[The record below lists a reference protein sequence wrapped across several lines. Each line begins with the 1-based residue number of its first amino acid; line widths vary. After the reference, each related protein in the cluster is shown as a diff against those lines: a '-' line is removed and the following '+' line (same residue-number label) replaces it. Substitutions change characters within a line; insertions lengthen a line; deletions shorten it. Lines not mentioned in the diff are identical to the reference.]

1 MKKRT
6 QSAFTL
12 MELMVVLSI
21 ASVILMIAIPNV
33 QSFIK
38 NNRMTGAA
46 NDLLTSFA
54 LARNEA
60 IKRQV
65 PVAVCAST
73 NPKTATPD
81 CATGTFASWIV
92 FVDTNNN
99 GLHDAGEDVISA
111 HDPLDP
117 VISTGADNAYIV
129 SYAATGFAQTAPG
142 GRAATTQVAMC
153 DDRHNTATMGSSQ
166 LSAARA
172 VTINATGRARV
183 TRIVAEIGAVIG
195 NIGAFGNCT

>member
-1 MKKRT
+1 MKRRA

-21 ASVILMIAIPNV
+21 AAVILTLAIPNI
-33 QSFIK
+33 QNFLK
-38 NNRMTGAA
+38 NNKMTGAA
-46 NDLLTSFA
+46 NDLLTSLA

-73 NPKTATPD
+73 NPKAANPACTVGAFS
-81 CATGTFASWIV
+81 GWIV
-92 FVDTNNN
+92 FVDANNN
-99 GLHDAGEDVISA
+99 GLHEAAESVIGA

-117 VISTGADNAYIV
+117 VISTGADNAYLV

-142 GRAATTQVAMC
+142 GRVATTQVAMC
-153 DDRHNTATMGSSQ
+153 DDRHNTATMGSNQ

-195 NIGAFGNCT
+195 NIGSFGNCT